1 MPFTFRVAIQ
11 TDDLR
16 FYYKILK
23 TIEGSRLKANF
34 FTSDQDIPSNIY
46 DLVITTSTETNYSEN
61 YENSQILHLKY
72 EQLDVDLIPKI
83 IGMIARKNTPKFYS
97 LVIGIDPG
105 KRIGLAAICDE
116 MLLSA
121 ETSQLNQ
128 LIAKI
133 QNYILIFPSEMII
146 IRIGDQPNSVSQV
159 IFNKLFNAFKEIKKI
174 KLEIVTEAYS
184 NPKNPTSH
192 SKLKPDEIAAFTI
205 AQREGKTTN
214 HMVRNE
220 IPIGRVKEIQRWSRN
235 LSGNRIS
242 LDFKSAKS
250 VALGEISLE
259 KAIKQKEEHL
269 EAKKS
274 E

>member
-1 MPFTFRVAIQ
+1 MPSTFRVAIQ

-16 FYYKILK
+16 FYHKILK

-34 FTSDQDIPSNIY
+34 FTSDQEIPSNKY
-46 DLVITTSTETNYSEN
+46 DLVITTSPELNYSEKC
-61 YENSQILHLKY
+61 EKSQILHLQY

-105 KRIGLAAICDE
+105 KRIGLAAICDG

-121 ETSQLNQ
+121 ETSQFDQ
-128 LIAKI
+128 LITKI
-133 QNYILIFPSEMII
+133 QNYILIFPSEVIV

-159 IFNKLFNAFKEIKKI
+159 IFNKLFKTFKEIKKI
-174 KLEIVTEAYS
+174 KLEIVAEAYS
-184 NPKNPTSH
+184 NLKSPTSN

-235 LSGNRIS
+235 LSDNRIS
-242 LDFKSAKS
+242 LDFELAKS
-250 VALGEISLE
+250 VALGDITLE
-259 KAIKQKEEHL
+259 KAIKQKEEQI

>member
-1 MPFTFRVAIQ
+1 M
-11 TDDLR
+11 
-16 FYYKILK
+16 
-23 TIEGSRLKANF
+23 IEGSRLKANF
-34 FTSDQDIPSNIY
+34 FAFDQEIPSNKY
-46 DLVITTSTETNYSEN
+46 DLVISTAPELNYSAN
-61 YENSQILHLKY
+61 QKKNKILHLQY

-83 IGMIARKNTPKFYS
+83 IGMIARKNTPKFHS

-105 KRIGLAAICDE
+105 KRIGLAAICDG

-121 ETSQLNQ
+121 ETGQISQ

-184 NPKNPTSH
+184 NPKSPTSH
-192 SKLKPDEIAAFTI
+192 SNFKPDEMAAFTI
-205 AQREGKTTN
+205 AQREGKATN

-220 IPIGRVKEIQRWSRN
+220 IPIGRVKEIQSWSRN

-242 LDFKSAKS
+242 LDFKLAKS
-250 VALGEISLE
+250 VALGEITLE
-259 KAIKQKEEHL
+259 KAIKQKEEQL